1 MRTKEF
7 DFQLPKELIAQKPIK
22 PRDFCKLL
30 VLERKTKKIFHTK
43 FYKIDEFLKK
53 GDVLVFN
60 DTKVI
65 PAKLSGK
72 KETGGKTEILLLNKK
87 SKFWEVLAKNIKKN
101 YLGKKVFFKKNLS
114 AEFKKF
120 LGGGKWEVEFNF
132 KGKSFFEILKKVGET
147 PVPPYIKEKTKLFN
161 YQTIYAKKEGS
172 VAAPTAGFHFTFR
185 LLKKLKKKGID
196 FKFVTLYINL
206 ATFAPIK
213 TEKIEEHQMFKEKI
227 EIKKETADFLN
238 KARKNSRRIIA
249 VGTTV
254 ARTLES
260 FAYQSKKGWYI
271 KSGKKETQLFIYP
284 GYKFK
289 FVDALITNFHLPKS
303 TLLLLVSAFASKN
316 LIFKSYQE
324 AIKRKYKFFSF
335 GDAMFII

>member
-1 MRTKEF
+1 MRTEEF
-7 DFQLPKELIAQKPIK
+7 NFYLPKNLISQKLIK
-22 PRDFCKLL
+22 PRDRCRLL

-43 FYKIDEFLKK
+43 FYKIDKFLKK

-72 KETGGKTEILLLNKK
+72 KETGGKVEILLLNKK
-87 SKFWEVLAKNIKKN
+87 DKFWEILAKNVKKN

-120 LGGGKWEVEFNF
+120 LGEGRWMVEFNL
-132 KGKSFFEILKKVGET
+132 KGKDFFKSLKKIGET
-147 PVPPYIKEKTKLFN
+147 PTPPYIKKKTKLSD
-161 YQTIYAKKEGS
+161 YQTIFAKKEGS

-185 LLKKLKKKGID
+185 LLKKLKRKGID
-196 FKFVTLYINL
+196 FQFVTLNINL
-206 ATFAPIK
+206 ATFMPIK
-213 TEKIEEHQMFKEKI
+213 TETIQDHQIFEETI

-238 KARKNSRRIIA
+238 KAKENSRRIIA

-254 ARTLES
+254 VRTLES
-260 FAYQSKKGWYI
+260 FAYQTKKGYYL
-271 KSGKKETQLFIYP
+271 KSGKKKTKLFIYP
-284 GYKFK
+284 GYQFK

-303 TLLLLVSAFASKN
+303 TLLLLVSSFASKD